1 MEGRT
6 ELVGHSTATAKTTA
20 GCVRFELWLRPRSAD
35 AKAMADRQ
43 ERGPPFLNFIFK
55 VERAVPSAL

>member
-20 GCVRFELWLRPRSAD
+20 DCARFEMLSTATISR
-35 AKAMADRQ
+35 RQ
-43 ERGPPFLNFIFK
+43 GYGRQAGAWPLE
-55 VERAVPSAL
+55 EE